1 MFQPW
6 RLKLREAE
14 EALKDGLLDEA
25 GELVSDDE
33 LQQYL
38 PAKRLLGRVVGQ
50 LAKRGR
56 ARVAQGETSAAW
68 KDLETAMRLRT
79 EDKQVD
85 LLRQELVKAVL
96 TEAEAFLAA
105 GEFKLACARLDD
117 LLEREPANSQA
128 SVLRQVV
135 LKMIEAK
142 QLARYGKLTVADT
155 ILAEATAL
163 RTDLTV
169 IGERRKKYQAM
180 ANDVRQW
187 TRKLHEALA
196 TEAWTDV
203 LEAADAIL
211 DQCPEHTPARDARR
225 QAWNAVGMKTSDD
238 PHALDA
244 KRESIARPNTKHG
257 RPKLAVAEPSDV
269 AIEDIPQRFFL
280 WIDAVGGYLVCCHDT
295 IVIGQPDQSG
305 RVDVPIL
312 GDLSRRHAVIR
323 RVGEGYLLEPLR
335 KVRVNG
341 QETGSAT
348 SLVDGT
354 VIELGEGVKI
364 RFRRP
369 HPLSATARLEFVS
382 RHRTQPTSDGVLL
395 FAESCVMGPSSKC
408 HVVCPNWPHEVVLFR
423 QGDEL
428 FCRSPGEFQID
439 GENRQD
445 RGAVTLQ
452 SRISGDDFSLSL
464 ETIG

>member
-1 MFQPW
+1 
-6 RLKLREAE
+6 
-14 EALKDGLLDEA
+14 
-25 GELVSDDE
+25 
-33 LQQYL
+33 
-38 PAKRLLGRVVGQ
+38 
-50 LAKRGR
+50 
-56 ARVAQGETSAAW
+56 
-68 KDLETAMRLRT
+68 
-79 EDKQVD
+79 
-85 LLRQELVKAVL
+85 
-96 TEAEAFLAA
+96 
-105 GEFKLACARLDD
+105 
-117 LLEREPANSQA
+117 
-128 SVLRQVV
+128 
-135 LKMIEAK
+135 
-142 QLARYGKLTVADT
+142 
-155 ILAEATAL
+155 
-163 RTDLTV
+163 
-169 IGERRKKYQAM
+169 
-180 ANDVRQW
+180 
-187 TRKLHEALA
+187 
-196 TEAWTDV
+196 
-203 LEAADAIL
+203 
-211 DQCPEHTPARDARR
+211 
-225 QAWNAVGMKTSDD
+225 MKTSDD